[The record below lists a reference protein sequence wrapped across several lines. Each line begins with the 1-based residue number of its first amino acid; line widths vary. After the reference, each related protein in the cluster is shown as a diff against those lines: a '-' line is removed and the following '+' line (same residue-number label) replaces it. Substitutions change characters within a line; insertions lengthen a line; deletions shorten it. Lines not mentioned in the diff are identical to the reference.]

1 MKITRK
7 SPLDQERFTPMPV
20 FTREMLWRNAGENNG
35 QPVWKLIHG
44 DYEARV
50 NIGFDFETHKWG
62 ALVNNNG
69 KLGFESADAA
79 KAYCEQV
86 IRDGIAGRLAH
97 AATAQ
102 RLYDIYQSEDAS
114 QASL

>member
-1 MKITRK
+1 MTDTPN
-7 SPLDQERFTPMPV
+7 PLAQERFTPEPV
-20 FTREMLWRNAGENNG
+20 GDRTMTWRNAGENNG

-69 KLGFESADAA
+69 KLGFETADAA

-86 IRDGIAGRLAH
+86 IQSGITGRLKR
-97 AATAQ
+97 AAEAQ
-102 RLYDIYQSEDAS
+102 RLFAAYRDDA
-114 QASL
+114 